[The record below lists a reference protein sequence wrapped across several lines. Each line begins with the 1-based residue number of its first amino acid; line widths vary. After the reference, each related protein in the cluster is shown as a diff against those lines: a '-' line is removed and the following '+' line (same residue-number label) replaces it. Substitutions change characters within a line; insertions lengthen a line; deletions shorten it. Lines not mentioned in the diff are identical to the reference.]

1 MKEHNKTRAFLMEF
15 IIVILFFS
23 IAAVITLQLF
33 ANANNKSEANDDM
46 IDAVICV
53 QSVAENIRAEV
64 SEYNEEGIYTKYLD
78 NDFNYVTEDA
88 YYEEKVIVSI
98 SNEHSLDIGTLF
110 EYEIII
116 SSVEDSKEI
125 YSLKMSKYVSKEVS
139 R

>member
-33 ANANNKSEANDDM
+33 AHANSKSEANNDM
-46 IDAVICV
+46 INAVVCA

-64 SEYNEEGIYTKYLD
+64 SVYNGEGIYTRYLD
-78 NDFNYVTEDA
+78 NDLNYVENEA
-88 YYEEKVIVSI
+88 YYEETVIVSLVEEK
-98 SNEHSLDIGTLF
+98 SSDIGMLY

-116 SSVEDSKEI
+116 SNVKDNKEI
-125 YSLKMSKYVSKEVS
+125 FTLTMSKYVSKEVQ

>member
-33 ANANNKSEANDDM
+33 ANANNKSEANDDV
-46 IDAVICV
+46 IDAVICA

>member
-33 ANANNKSEANDDM
+33 ANANSKSRDNDDM
-46 IDAVICV
+46 INAVICA

-64 SEYNEEGIYTKYLD
+64 SDYNKEGIYTKYLD
-78 NDFNYVTEDA
+78 SDFNYVEDGA
-88 YYEEKVIVSI
+88 YYEEKVIVSLI
-98 SNEHSLDIGTLF
+98 EDYSSEIGTLY

-116 SSVEDSKEI
+116 SNVGDNKEI
-125 YSLKMSKYVSKEVS
+125 YSLTMSKYVSKEVQ